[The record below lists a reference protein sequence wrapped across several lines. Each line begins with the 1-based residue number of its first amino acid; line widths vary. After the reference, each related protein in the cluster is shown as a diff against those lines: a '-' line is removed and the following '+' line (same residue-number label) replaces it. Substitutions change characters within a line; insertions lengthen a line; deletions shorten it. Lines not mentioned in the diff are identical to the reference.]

1 MPRLSDFVAKSLSG
15 GDVPLSRY
23 DGNVLLVVN
32 TASNCGFTPQYEG
45 LEKLQAK
52 YSSRG
57 FSVLGFPCNQF
68 LNQEPGSAE
77 EIETF
82 CRDRYSVT
90 FPMFEKVNVNG
101 PLAHPLFHWLAEQAP
116 GILGSKA
123 IKWNFT
129 KFLVDRGGNPI
140 LRYAPTMAPEN
151 IAPTIERYLGAD
163 G

>member
-116 GILGSKA
+116 GILGS
-123 IKWNFT
+123 
-129 KFLVDRGGNPI
+129 
-140 LRYAPTMAPEN
+140 
-151 IAPTIERYLGAD
+151 
-163 G
+163 